1 MSSKYPKKLEEMCCR
16 CSSGVL
22 MPECGGGGTVL
33 SHSIHHIDVQV
44 GHWGGFF
51 GASI

>member
-1 MSSKYPKKLEEMCCR
+1 MSSKYPKKLEEVHCR

-22 MPECGGGGTVL
+22 MPEHGGEGMVL
-33 SHSIHHIDVQV
+33 SHSIHHIDEQV
-44 GHWGGFF
+44 GHWGVFP